1 MNIDPPEKLAIYPIG
16 TSIGVKKAWNS
27 RNFRVAKEWQEWAV
41 RFTNAKTRRIAIL
54 VRILGNNYLEEVFG
68 SQVTISMLRPLR
80 YHQLHLA
87 RLKKHGENDRR
98 PPNNSGLK

>member
-41 RFTNAKTRRIAIL
+41 RSTNAKTRRIARL
-54 VRILGNNYLEEVFG
+54 VRIIVNVSMEEVFR
-68 SQVTISMLRPLR
+68 SKVIMSMQRPLS
-80 YHQLHLA
+80 YHQIRLA
-87 RLKKHGENDRR
+87 RTKK
-98 PPNNSGLK
+98 PSGKD